1 MILHPLH
8 THLSP
13 PERFT
18 YPFCYEPH
26 SLCVL
31 AAEQVQAY
39 IAAHPAFST
48 AADSGKMFGVL
59 VVETPDEAAPLAFL
73 AAYSGLLAN
82 RNDWDWFVPPVYDA
96 QQPDGWYKTHE
107 AEITRIN
114 HEITA
119 LENDPL
125 TLQVRRTYAEAKQQA
140 VEAIASYQTK
150 VKSAKVLRDIRR
162 LHHNLSPEENAELI
176 RESQFLKA
184 ELHRLKKLHEQ
195 TVAQAAA
202 PYTAIEQRLK
212 RLKQQRKEL
221 SDQLQRWLFSQY
233 RLLNARGEE
242 RSVMEIFNP
251 DNPAVAASSQGKTP
265 ANEESASRSLSSSAA
280 ASNGCPP
287 QFLLASTVISNEATA
302 QKLPSNTAA
311 DSCAPEIVLPPA
323 AIGDCCAPKLLQYA
337 FAHHLK
343 PRCMA
348 EFWWGQSP
356 KMEVRHHLHY
366 YPACRGRCLP
376 LLSFMLQGLDV
387 DPNPLE
393 QSSEQPLPIVYED
406 EWLLV
411 VNKPA
416 GMLSVPGKLNRP
428 SVESLVRQRLCNG
441 KTPLIVHRLD
451 METSGLMVVAKTK
464 EAHEQLQQQFENRQ
478 VEKQYIALLEGIPAA
493 GHRISL
499 PLRADLLD
507 RPRQVVDF
515 EHGKTAVTDY
525 EIVSI
530 VDGGAR
536 VALYP
541 HTGRT
546 HQLRVHCAHPLGLGI
561 PIVGDALY
569 GKAGSRLCLH
579 AARLT
584 FTHPATGQRLTFEQ
598 APDFL
603 TVGA

>member
-8 THLSP
+8 TQLSP

-26 SLCVL
+26 PLCVL

-39 IAAHPAFST
+39 IAAHPALAA

-59 VVETPDEAAPLAFL
+59 VVETPQEATPMVFL

-82 RNDWDWFVPPVYDA
+82 RNDWNWFVPPVFDA

-114 HEITA
+114 HEIVA
-119 LENDPL
+119 LESDPL
-125 TLQVRRTYAEAKQQA
+125 TLQARRAYDEAKQQA
-140 VEAIASYQTK
+140 AETIARYQTK

-184 ELHRLKKLHEQ
+184 ELHRLKKQHEQ

-202 PYTAIEQRLK
+202 PYTAIKQQLQ
-212 RLKQQRKEL
+212 RLKQQRKEQ

-242 RSVMEIFNP
+242 RSVLEIFNP
-251 DNPAVAASSQGKTP
+251 ANDN
-265 ANEESASRSLSSSAA
+265 R
-280 ASNGCPP
+280 
-287 QFLLASTVISNEATA
+287 
-302 QKLPSNTAA
+302 
-311 DSCAPEIVLPPA
+311 APKIVLPPA
-323 AIGDCCAPKLLQYA
+323 ATGDCCAPKLLQYA

-343 PRCMA
+343 PLCMA

-376 LLSFMLQGLDV
+376 LLTFMLQGLQV

-393 QSSEQPLPIVYED
+393 KPVEQPLPIVYED

-428 SVESLVRQRLCNG
+428 SVESLVRQRLCDDV
-441 KTPLIVHRLD
+441 TPMIVHRLD

-464 EAHEQLQQQFENRQ
+464 AAHEQLQRQFENRQ

-515 EHGKTAVTDY
+515 EQGKAAVTDY

-530 VDGGAR
+530 EQGRAR

-546 HQLRVHCAHPLGLGI
+546 HQLRVHCAHPAGLGI

-569 GKAGSRLCLH
+569 GKAGTRLCLH

-598 APDFL
+598 PPDF
-603 TVGA
+603 

>member
-1 MILHPLH
+1 MILHPLP

-13 PERFT
+13 PARFT

-26 SLCVL
+26 PLCVL

-39 IAAHPAFST
+39 IAAHSALSA

-59 VVETPDEAAPLAFL
+59 VVETPHEATPIAFL

-107 AEITRIN
+107 AEITCIN
-114 HEITA
+114 HEIAA
-119 LENDPL
+119 LEHNPL
-125 TLQVRRTYAEAKQQA
+125 TLQARRAYAEAQQQA
-140 VEAIASYQTK
+140 VEAIASYQKK
-150 VKSAKVLRDIRR
+150 VKSAKVLRDVRR

-184 ELHRLKKLHEQ
+184 ELHRLKKQHEQ
-195 TVAQAAA
+195 TIAQAAE
-202 PYTAIEQRLK
+202 PYSAIEQRLK
-212 RLKQQRKEL
+212 GLKLQRKEL

-251 DNPAVAASSQGKTP
+251 DCPAIAPSRQGKTP
-265 ANEESASRSLSSSAA
+265 ANGKNASQSLSSF
-280 ASNGCPP
+280 G
-287 QFLLASTVISNEATA
+287 I
-302 QKLPSNTAA
+302 AA
-311 DSCAPEIVLPPA
+311 DSCAPKIVLPPA
-323 AIGDCCAPKLLQYA
+323 ATGDCCAPKLLQYA

-376 LLSFMLQGLDV
+376 LLTFMLQGLDV

-393 QSSEQPLPIVYED
+393 KTNEQPLPIVYED

-416 GMLSVPGKLNRP
+416 GMLSVPGKLNRQ
-428 SVESLVRQRLCNG
+428 SVESLVRQRLGND

-464 EAHEQLQQQFENRQ
+464 EVHEQLQRQFENRQ

-499 PLRADLLD
+499 PLRTDLLD

-515 EHGKTAVTDY
+515 EHGKAAVTDY
-525 EIVSI
+525 EIVAI
-530 VDGGAR
+530 EGGRAR

-546 HQLRVHCAHPLGLGI
+546 HQLRVHCAHPAGLGI

-569 GKAGSRLCLH
+569 GKAGARLCLH

-598 APDFL
+598 VPDF
-603 TVGA
+603 